1 MSRTH
6 IVKVRKVAGCVV
18 ITLSRDLSTH
28 LKVEVKD
35 YVTVT
40 PIPGGWATEAIYQSS
55 ISRSLHSGPELP
67 LQ

>member
-40 PIPGGWATEAIYQSS
+40 PVLGGLLVERLQDSS
-55 ISRSLHSGPELP
+55 RTVSEVH
-67 LQ
+67 QDKTA